1 MGFLRPNNAV
11 GLDIDTAEI
20 RAVELS
26 GSIQSPKLV
35 RFGRMPLPG
44 GAVIEGMI
52 ADPVVVED
60 ASINCGQMRVSA
72 VVS

>member
-1 MGFLRPNNAV
+1 MGFLSTKNAV

-26 GSIQSPKLV
+26 GSVQSPKLV
-35 RFGRMPLPG
+35 KFGRIPLPG

-52 ADPVVVED
+52 AKGWLRTPFTG
-60 ASINCGQMRVSA
+60 CGPTLVLALVR
-72 VVS
+72 